1 MRSHSNMTTVYMG
14 VCMGNCYSHR
24 KVLFT
29 QESVIYTGKCNLH
42 RKLVIYTG
50 NWSFT
55 QEIGHLHRKVLF
67 SQEVSF
73 TQESVIFTGKNRL
86 HRKELFTM
94 RSHSNMTTAGEEIV
108 ESTSLAVASS
118 HRFKSA
124 TVLHSSLKPLRP

>member
-1 MRSHSNMTTVYMG
+1 MTTVYMG

-55 QEIGHLHRKVLF
+55 QE
-67 SQEVSF
+67 
-73 TQESVIFTGKNRL
+73 SVIFTGSVIYTGKCYF
-86 HRKELFTM
+86 HRKESFAQERIVYHEIPLKHDYG
-94 RSHSNMTTAGEEIV
+94 RRRDRGEHVAGCGIEPQV
-108 ESTSLAVASS
+108 
-118 HRFKSA
+118 
-124 TVLHSSLKPLRP
+124 